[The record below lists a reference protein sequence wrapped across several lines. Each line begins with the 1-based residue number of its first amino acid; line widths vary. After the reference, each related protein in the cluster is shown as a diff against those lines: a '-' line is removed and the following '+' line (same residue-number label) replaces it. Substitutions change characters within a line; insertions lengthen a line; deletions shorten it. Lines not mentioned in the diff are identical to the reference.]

1 VTATTTIDS
10 NVVTSSPALVTWGAG
25 SDVTF
30 MSLNQSP
37 KGAIQGQTVNLI
49 ASLTDVSQNPATVL
63 SGQTIN
69 FSVGSQHCTGATN
82 AQGIATCE
90 ITAGGTGTETL
101 SASFAGT
108 GSLVASSASDG
119 FNVVTN
125 PATPTPTATATATAT
140 PTATPTP
147 VVGKLKISPTTL
159 NFGDV
164 DVGSNKVKDLKI
176 TNAGKVKK
184 KKVPLPV
191 LIEMESGATNPFSVT
206 QSCDDDDLGPKS
218 KGVKAG
224 SCEVAVTFAPT
235 AAMKYKGTLTIDT
248 NLETKPD
255 RTVKLEGTGKEP
267 KK

>member
-1 VTATTTIDS
+1 
-10 NVVTSSPALVTWGAG
+10 
-25 SDVTF
+25 

-63 SGQTIN
+63 SGETVN
-69 FSVGSQHCTGATN
+69 FSAGGQTCGATTN

-90 ITAGGTGTETL
+90 ITASGTGIETL
-101 SASFAGT
+101 SATFAGT

-147 VVGKLKISPTTL
+147 VPGKLKISPKTL

-164 DVGSNKVKDLKI
+164 DVGSNKIKSVKVI
-176 TNAGKVKK
+176 NAGKVKK
-184 KKVPLPV
+184 KKVPLPI
-191 LIEMESGATNPFSVT
+191 LIEMESGATNPFTVT
-206 QSCDDDDLGPKS
+206 QACDDDDLGPKS
-218 KGVKAG
+218 KGVKPG
-224 SCEVAVTFAPT
+224 SCEVSVTFMPT

-248 NLETKPD
+248 NLESKPD
-255 RTVKLEGTGKEP
+255 RTVKLEGAGKAP